1 MYEEIWLQCPNL
13 DEESE
18 WCGEVTWCQD
28 KVNDDDTKY
37 VRADL
42 LDEALTQLAAAQV
55 RILELREALDELARL
70 GNGDSYGNSIGN
82 CIAQKA
88 LAIPTDDTALR
99 KLVAKHVRTIG
110 ERHGIEDIE
119 NYANNIRKGS
129 VPL

>member
-1 MYEEIWLQCPNL
+1 MTSPHTLIADMQSEI
-13 DEESE
+13 DS
-18 WCGEVTWCQD
+18 
-28 KVNDDDTKY
+28 
-37 VRADL
+37 VRS
-42 LDEALTQLAAAQV
+42 QLATAQA
-55 RILELREALDELARL
+55 RILELRGALDELARL

-110 ERHGIEDIE
+110 LWHGIKDIE
-119 NYANNIRKGS
+119 NYANNIRNGS